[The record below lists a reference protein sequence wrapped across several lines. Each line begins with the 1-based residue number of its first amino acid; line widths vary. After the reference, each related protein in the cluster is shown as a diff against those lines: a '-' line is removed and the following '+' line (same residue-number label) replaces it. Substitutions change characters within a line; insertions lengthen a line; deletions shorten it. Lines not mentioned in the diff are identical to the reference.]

1 MESPE
6 TDPQLCQF
14 AFNVTNKAIQWGK
27 GHSLQQLLLKQLD
40 VQVEKQLILT
50 VPHARLLD

>member
-14 AFNVTNKAIQWGK
+14 VFNVTNKAIQWGK
-27 GHSLQQLLLKQLD
+27 GQSLQQLMLKQLD
-40 VQVEKQLILT
+40 VQVEKKLILT
-50 VPHARLLD
+50 VPHAVLLN